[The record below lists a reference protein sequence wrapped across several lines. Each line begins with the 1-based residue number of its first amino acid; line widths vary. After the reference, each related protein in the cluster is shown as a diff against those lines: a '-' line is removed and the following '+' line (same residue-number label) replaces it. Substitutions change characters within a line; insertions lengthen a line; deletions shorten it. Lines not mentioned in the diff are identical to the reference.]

1 MCVCVFF
8 FLFASDFFF
17 LFQYK
22 NVKYCV
28 IYITIH
34 FWKIKKGE
42 GQVQEGDEELKWPA
56 DGGGV
61 GGLDISKG
69 DVSELNLAGLF
80 GNPPIGGGSNSGGGD
95 GSAGFKVGG
104 LGGGSGGGGSLF
116 GNPPATME
124 TAGVLSG
131 GQNTMPDNSG
141 NFLAQGGFNDNFGQ
155 SNPSIPFGQ
164 SSPNSS
170 GSIFGPSSSDNS
182 MNNNP
187 NISGLTYPQINA
199 QPNQSQSQP
208 SMFGNQT
215 GQQISFGQANQ
226 SQSQPSILVCFHPFF
241 RRVSYTLHAQCR
253 SMRWRTQRKHFQ
265 DPSNTQT
272 LIKNPK

>member
-1 MCVCVFF
+1 M
-8 FLFASDFFF
+8 
-17 LFQYK
+17 
-22 NVKYCV
+22 
-28 IYITIH
+28 
-34 FWKIKKGE
+34 
-42 GQVQEGDEELKWPA
+42 
-56 DGGGV
+56 
-61 GGLDISKG
+61 GGLDISKA
-69 DVSELNLAGLF
+69 DVSELNLAGMF
-80 GNPPIGGGSNSGGGD
+80 SNPPIGGGSNSGGGD

-141 NFLAQGGFNDNFGQ
+141 NFLAQGGFNNNFGQ

-187 NISGLTYPQINA
+187 NVSGLYPQINAQSNSNMFA
-199 QPNQSQSQP
+199 QPNQSQSQL

-226 SQSQPSILVCFHPFF
+226 SQSQPSIFGNQTGQRDIFAQSQQQQPTVTTNTLGGEYYFFFLQFFLWIEIYSNCF
-241 RRVSYTLHAQCR
+241 S
-253 SMRWRTQRKHFQ
+253 
-265 DPSNTQT
+265 
-272 LIKNPK
+272 